1 MIRHMIRT
9 DGLPQF
15 LLREQKK
22 NKIRCW
28 LCFRMDVTM
37 LKKNHTTAS
46 FIDIP
51 I

>member
-1 MIRHMIRT
+1 MIRT

-15 LLREQKK
+15 LLREGEKK
-22 NKIRCW
+22 TNQV
-28 LCFRMDVTM
+28 LALFSNGSDYAE
-37 LKKNHTTAS
+37 KNHTSAS